1 MLARITIMQIV
12 EKSYIDTVEKKKSF
26 SQEDEFIGSN
36 AILESI
42 EIVQIISQIEDNLEK
57 KGIKGFDLFE
67 CIYEC
72 ETLSFKNLGLL
83 IHEKINTK

>member
-57 KGIKGFDLFE
+57 KGIKGHNAPHSTRNPQPHL
-67 CIYEC
+67 
-72 ETLSFKNLGLL
+72 
-83 IHEKINTK
+83 

>member
-1 MLARITIMQIV
+1 MQIV
-12 EKSYIDTVEKKKSF
+12 EKAYIDTVEKKKKF

-57 KGIKGFDLFE
+57 KGVKGFDLFE
-67 CIYEC
+67 CIYEY